1 MCFCKIVFLYCTF
14 ASSSF
19 LSELWSE
26 TQVTCSRTY
35 WRVLPSSVA
44 MPWALSFTWQT
55 LVANVHLFNRLASRI
70 ILLLQVY
77 LALLSKQLALFFP
90 QDKLDFQT

>member
-1 MCFCKIVFLYCTF
+1 VQPDLLACATF
-14 ASSSF
+14 ISSHA
-19 LSELWSE
+19 LE
-26 TQVTCSRTY
+26 
-35 WRVLPSSVA
+35 
-44 MPWALSFTWQT
+44 ALSFTWQT